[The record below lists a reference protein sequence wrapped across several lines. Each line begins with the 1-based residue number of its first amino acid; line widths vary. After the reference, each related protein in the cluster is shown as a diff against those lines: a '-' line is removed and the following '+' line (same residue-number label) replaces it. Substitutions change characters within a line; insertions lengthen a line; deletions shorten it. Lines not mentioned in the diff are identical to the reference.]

1 MRKPNAKWVRIAT
14 GILFIIG
21 SCLSILPIFGIWM
34 LPLGMI
40 LLAQDIP
47 LFQRLCSRLLDWVER
62 RHPMTRSRRRTGS
75 FAVVLFGAAIDP
87 LSAPNIDPRH
97 CCLTF

>member
-1 MRKPNAKWVRIAT
+1 VLNDPRVQPSIDKLPGPLPRWLRWMRKPNAKWVRIAT

-62 RHPMTRSRRRTGS
+62 RHPTWL
-75 FAVVLFGAAIDP
+75 AK
-87 LSAPNIDPRH
+87 
-97 CCLTF
+97 